1 MYRSTYQMAR
11 DEAEIDDVLNKCA
24 DAEDEGRSQY
34 PGMTY
39 EQGVRIG
46 IEWLLGM
53 TGESPFEG
61 EEV

>member
-1 MYRSTYQMAR
+1 MFRNTYQMTR
-11 DEAEIDDVLNKCA
+11 DEAKIDDVLNKCA

-46 IEWLLGM
+46 IEWLLGI
-53 TGESPFEG
+53 TDESPFEG
-61 EEV
+61 DQD

>member
-1 MYRSTYQMAR
+1 MYRLAQSDTN
-11 DEAEIDDVLNKCA
+11 IDDVLNQCA

-46 IEWLLGM
+46 IEWLLGI
-53 TGESPFEG
+53 TDESPFEG
-61 EEV
+61 DEG

>member
-1 MYRSTYQMAR
+1 MYRNTCQMAR
-11 DEAEIDDVLNKCA
+11 NEAEIDDVLNQCA

-46 IEWLLGM
+46 IEWLLGI
-53 TGESPFEG
+53 TDEAPFEG
-61 EEV
+61 EEE

>member
-1 MYRSTYQMAR
+1 MYRLAQNDT
-11 DEAEIDDVLNKCA
+11 DIDDVLNQCA

-46 IEWLLGM
+46 IEWLLGI
-53 TGESPFEG
+53 TDESPFEG
-61 EEV
+61 DEG

>member
-1 MYRSTYQMAR
+1 MYRLAQSDTN
-11 DEAEIDDVLNKCA
+11 IDDVLNKCA

-46 IEWLLGM
+46 IEWLLGV
-53 TGESPFEG
+53 TDESPFEG
-61 EEV
+61 DEG